1 MRKKFLSAFLL
12 GALALG
18 ATSTI
23 VSCKDY
29 DGDISELRQDINSL
43 DATLKSELQS
53 VKDQLTAQKSELE
66 TKIADAQAILQAA
79 IDKKADKTTVDA
91 LATRVTDLEKELGVV
106 NSRLKTIDATLAEVN
121 ASIADL
127 KANKADKT
135 EVAEL
140 RLFVETELA
149 AIKGDI
155 SGLQT
160 AVKEIL
166 ADIAGIKGDINGI
179 KGDISD
185 LQKKDIELF
194 AAINQEA
201 LDRAAAISALDKELS
216 AKIKTVADNLADFIK
231 EQNEFNEAV
240 ITEISNINGALVNI
254 AGQIEALQ
262 MVDEGLDNRIT
273 ALETRLQG
281 YEGVVADLRQAQ
293 KDIAALQKDVKKAFE
308 DIATNAANI
317 EANAKAIDA
326 LSQRVTTEVQT
337 LDSKISAV
345 DAKVNALTVCVTKR
359 LTSIYFA
366 PSTFVDGVECIDFA
380 SLNYIDWGTEPTEWL
395 ANYAPENGEE
405 NRIDDGTTTAV
416 YYLNPSGVDE
426 ESIEGG
432 IRGLSFISNTASN
445 ITTRGAATP
454 VVSVK
459 SGTIEN
465 GKLTLQLTKNSAAI
479 NNSNEKFTVVSL
491 KAPLS
496 EKVKTASEK
505 GKEINV
511 YSDWARLTE
520 SVVRPF
526 IHNKK
531 AIENGKVDE
540 RAEFAHFYRFGDIY
554 SKYSPTFS
562 GIQALNYTQYTSQSR
577 DSKIKFF
584 CAYDKT
590 FDVKELTTVCDH
602 NGNEIN
608 YESYGLAF
616 EYNLMSCYWVLNE
629 GATTDATNQQLY
641 ATINDGVVAAAAPGV
656 SGANRAAIGKSPV
669 VQIVLRD
676 TKNNAV
682 VDVKYIMI
690 QWLEKDVEVK
700 DLETINKQT
709 IWDCGEIATC
719 KIGESELNKI
729 AAQLNL
735 ETVVEF
741 SSRFTVSNDLVDA
754 AGKKIGVVD
763 KKENGQADG
772 QIDNILVTFEVPMA
786 MTKDLYENGSVAY
799 TGYVKLISKTEP
811 LEYRLPVVLTATFDK
826 SRQLK
831 LNSAYVEDANYWK
844 GERPDINRYVVA
856 NPTLEDNAAN
866 DNAYT
871 LEKGYEDTQILYNLL
886 NAYKKG
892 GTSAPSDVENLV
904 LNLQKADGDNARFVF
919 DEERV
924 PEVLGAGWN
933 VSEDGTT
940 LYFKRDIAATITRNG
955 FVQLEEGPKK
965 GIHALASDA
974 AKMLVAYDETPATEA
989 TKNAVPVKIV
999 GTICDYDVVLSQF
1012 LVRFEKPINLT
1023 WGTLAVTLKDQHS
1036 AGFTD
1041 ILPWQKMITV
1051 KEAYNRERPI
1061 IDEKNNNKTLRSWYG
1076 YYWDG
1081 KNDIYPYININEA
1094 ELDGKPLNSY
1104 KNANGSPSYQLT
1116 YDADEAHYGANA
1128 KFTFYNNS
1136 GNAITKDLV
1145 ITVPVTVDSKWR
1157 TWKNTVTITV
1167 SETTTTAK
1175 RR

>member
-29 DGDISELRQDINSL
+29 DGDISELRTDINSL
-43 DATLKSELQS
+43 ESTLKSELQS

-66 TKIADAQAILQAA
+66 TKIANAQATLQAA
-79 IDKKADKTTVDA
+79 IDQKADKTTVAA
-91 LATRVTDLEKELGVV
+91 LADQVKGLESELGVV
-106 NSRLKTIDATLAEVN
+106 KSRLNSIDDAIAKINDAIAE
-121 ASIADL
+121 I
-127 KANKADKT
+127 KANKADKEEVT
-135 EVAEL
+135 ALKVWAEGQIAAITGDITGLKAAIAELKEADTKLAAQIVEEATKLAAKDTELEGKIAEVA
-140 RLFVETELA
+140 
-149 AIKGDI
+149 G
-155 SGLQT
+155 
-160 AVKEIL
+160 
-166 ADIAGIKGDINGI
+166 
-179 KGDISD
+179 
-185 LQKKDIELF
+185 
-194 AAINQEA
+194 
-201 LDRAAAISALDKELS
+201 
-216 AKIKTVADNLADFIK
+216 NLATFIA
-231 EQNEFNEAV
+231 EQNELNDAV

-254 AGQIEALQ
+254 VGQIEALQ

-281 YEGVVADLRQAQ
+281 YEDVVKDLRKAQ
-293 KDIAALQKDVKKAFE
+293 SDIATLRTDVNKCIEDIAA
-308 DIATNAANI
+308 NARNI
-317 EANAKAIDA
+317 EANAQAIEA
-326 LSQRVTTEVQT
+326 LDQRVTTAVQE

-345 DAKVNALTVCVTKR
+345 DGKVNALTICVTKR

-380 SLNYIDWGTEPTEWL
+380 SLNYIDWGTNENDWL
-395 ANYAPENGEE
+395 ANESPANGEE
-405 NRIDDGTTTAV
+405 NRIDNGTTTAV

-445 ITTRGAATP
+445 ISTRGAATP
-454 VVSVK
+454 VVAVK

-465 GKLTLQLTKNSAAI
+465 GKLTLKLTKNTAAI
-479 NNSNEKFTVVSL
+479 NNSNENFTIVSL

-520 SVVRPF
+520 SVVRPY
-526 IHNKK
+526 IHNIKTVTDGK
-531 AIENGKVDE
+531 ADE

-554 SKYSPTFS
+554 SMYSETFD
-562 GIQALNYTQYTSQSR
+562 GIRALNYPNYTSQSR
-577 DSKIKFF
+577 DSKRKYFV
-584 CAYDKT
+584 AYNKP

-602 NGNEIN
+602 NGNVIN
-608 YESYGLAF
+608 YESYGLKF
-616 EYNLMSCYWVLNE
+616 EYNLMKCYWVLNE
-629 GATTDATNQQLY
+629 GNTTDATNQQLY
-641 ATINDGVVAAAAPGV
+641 ATINDGVVASTAPSV
-656 SGANRAAIGKSPV
+656 TGANRAAIGKSPV

-682 VDVKYIMI
+682 VDVRYIMI
-690 QWLEKDVEVK
+690 QWMEKDVETK
-700 DLETINKQT
+700 DLEAINKQT
-709 IWDCGEIATC
+709 TWDCGEIATC
-719 KIGESELNKI
+719 KIGEAELNKL

-735 ETVVEF
+735 ETVTEF
-741 SSRFTVSNDLVDA
+741 SSRFTVASDLVDA
-754 AGKKIGVVD
+754 SGKKIGTVD
-763 KKENGQADG
+763 KKENGEAAG
-772 QIDNILVTFEVPMA
+772 QIDNILVTFETPMT
-786 MTKDLYENGSVAY
+786 MTKELYEGGSVTY
-799 TGYVKLISKTEP
+799 TGYIFIQSKTEP
-811 LEYRLPVVLTATFDK
+811 LQYKVPVVLTATFDK
-826 SRQLK
+826 SRQLA
-831 LNSAYVEDANYWK
+831 LNSAYVENAKYWK
-844 GERPDINRYVVA
+844 GEGINRYVVA
-856 NPTLEDNAAN
+856 NPTLEAN
-866 DNAYT
+866 DSKGYT
-871 LEKGYEDTQILYNLL
+871 LANGFYDTQILYNLL
-886 NAYKKG
+886 NAYLKVN

-919 DEERV
+919 DEDRV
-924 PEVLGAGWN
+924 EEVLGAGWN
-933 VSEDGTT
+933 VSADGTT
-940 LYFKRDIAATITRNG
+940 LYFKRDVAATITRNG
-955 FVQLEEGPKK
+955 FVQLEEGPNK
-965 GIHALASDA
+965 GKHALASDA

-1036 AGFTD
+1036 AGFTET
-1041 ILPWQKMITV
+1041 LPWQKMITV
-1051 KEAYNRERPI
+1051 KEAYNRYRTI
-1061 IDEKNNNKTLRSWYG
+1061 IDEKNCDKTLRSWYG

-1094 ELDGKPLNSY
+1094 KLEGKSLSSY
-1104 KNANGSPSYQLT
+1104 KNANGTPMYELK
-1116 YDADEAHYGANA
+1116 YEADKANYGANA
-1128 KFTFYNNS
+1128 KFRFFNNS
-1136 GNAITKDLV
+1136 GNAITENLV

-1157 TWKNTVTITV
+1157 TWEETVTITV

>member
-29 DGDISELRQDINSL
+29 DGDISELRTDINSL
-43 DATLKSELQS
+43 ESTLKSELQS

-66 TKIADAQAILQAA
+66 TKIANAQATLQAA
-79 IDKKADKTTVDA
+79 IDQKADKTTVAA
-91 LATRVTDLEKELGVV
+91 LADQVKGLESELGVV
-106 NSRLKTIDATLAEVN
+106 KSRLNSIDTAIAEIN
-121 ASIADL
+121 DAIA
-127 KANKADKT
+127 KKADKT

-140 RLFVETELA
+140 EIWAEGQIAAITGDITGLKAAIAELKAVDTELA
-149 AIKGDI
+149 GKIVA
-155 SGLQT
+155 
-160 AVKEIL
+160 
-166 ADIAGIKGDINGI
+166 
-179 KGDISD
+179 
-185 LQKKDIELF
+185 
-194 AAINQEA
+194 EA
-201 LDRAAAISALDKELS
+201 TERAAKDTELEGKIAEVAGDL
-216 AKIKTVADNLADFIK
+216 AKFIA
-231 EQNEFNEAV
+231 EQNELNDRV
-240 ITEISNINGALVNI
+240 ILEITDIQGALVNI
-254 AGQIEALQ
+254 VGQIEALQ

-281 YEGVVADLRQAQ
+281 YEGVVADLRTAQ
-293 KDIAALQKDVKKAFE
+293 SDIRGLRTDVNKCIE

-317 EANAKAIDA
+317 EANAQAIEA
-326 LSQRVTTEVQT
+326 LDQRVTAAVQE

-345 DAKVNALTVCVTKR
+345 DNKVNALTICVTKR

-380 SLNYIDWGTEPTEWL
+380 SLNYIDWGTNETDWL
-395 ANYAPENGEE
+395 ANYAPANGEE

-445 ITTRGAATP
+445 ISTRGAATP
-454 VVSVK
+454 VVAVK
-459 SGTIEN
+459 SGTIED
-465 GKLTLQLTKNSAAI
+465 GKLTLKLTKNTAAI
-479 NNSNEKFTVVSL
+479 NNSNENFTIVSL

-520 SVVRPF
+520 SVVRPY
-526 IHNKK
+526 IHNIKTVKDGK
-531 AIENGKVDE
+531 ADE

-554 SKYSPTFS
+554 SMYSPTFS

-577 DSKIKFF
+577 DSKRKYFV
-584 CAYDKT
+584 AYNKT

-602 NGNEIN
+602 NGNVIN
-608 YESYGLAF
+608 YESYGLKF
-616 EYNLMSCYWVLNE
+616 EYNLMKCYWVLNE
-629 GATTDATNQQLY
+629 GNTTDATNQQLY
-641 ATINDGVVAAAAPGV
+641 ATINDGVVASTAPGV
-656 SGANRAAIGKSPV
+656 TGANRAAIGKSPV

-690 QWLEKDVEVK
+690 QWVEKDVETK
-700 DLETINKQT
+700 DLEAINKQT
-709 IWDCGEIATC
+709 TWDCGEIATC
-719 KIGESELNKI
+719 KIGEAELNKL

-735 ETVVEF
+735 ETVTEF
-741 SSRFTVSNDLVDA
+741 SSRFTVASDLVDA
-754 AGKKIGVVD
+754 DGKKIGTVD
-763 KKENGQADG
+763 KKENGEAAG
-772 QIDNILVTFEVPMA
+772 QIDNILVTFETPMT
-786 MTKDLYENGSVAY
+786 MTKELYEGGSVAY
-799 TGYVKLISKTEP
+799 TGYIFIQSKTEP
-811 LEYRLPVVLTATFDK
+811 LQYKVPVVLTATFDK
-826 SRQLK
+826 SRQLA
-831 LNSAYVEDANYWK
+831 LNSAYVENANYWK
-844 GERPDINRYVVA
+844 GTGINRYVVA
-856 NPTLEDNAAN
+856 NPTLEAN
-866 DNAYT
+866 DSKGYT
-871 LEKGYEDTQILYNLL
+871 LANGFHDTQILYNLL
-886 NAYKKG
+886 NAYLN
-892 GTSAPSDVENLV
+892 GTSAPKDVENLV

-919 DEERV
+919 DEDRV
-924 PEVLGAGWN
+924 EDVLGAGWN
-933 VSEDGTT
+933 VSADGTT
-940 LYFKRDIAATITRNG
+940 LYFKRDVAATITRNG
-955 FVQLEEGPKK
+955 FVQLEEGPNK
-965 GIHALASDA
+965 GKHALASDA

-999 GTICDYDVVLSQF
+999 GTLCDYDVVLSQF

-1036 AGFTD
+1036 AGYTET
-1041 ILPWQKMITV
+1041 LPWQKMITV
-1051 KEAYNRERPI
+1051 KEAYNRYRTI
-1061 IDEKNNNKTLRSWYG
+1061 IDEKNCDKTLRSWYG

-1094 ELDGKPLNSY
+1094 KLEGKSLSSY
-1104 KNANGSPSYQLT
+1104 KNANGTPMYELK

-1128 KFTFYNNS
+1128 KFWFFNNS
-1136 GNAITKDLV
+1136 GNAITEDLV

-1157 TWKNTVTITV
+1157 TWEETVTITV

>member
-29 DGDISELRQDINSL
+29 DGDISELRTDINSL
-43 DATLKSELQS
+43 ESTLKSELQS
-53 VKDQLTAQKSELE
+53 VKDQLAAQKSELE
-66 TKIADAQAILQAA
+66 TKIANAQATLQAA
-79 IDKKADKTTVDA
+79 IDQKADKTTVAA
-91 LATRVTDLEKELGVV
+91 LADQVKGLETELGVV
-106 NSRLKTIDATLAEVN
+106 KSRLNSIDTAIAEIN
-121 ASIADL
+121 DAIA
-127 KANKADKT
+127 KKADKT

-140 RLFVETELA
+140 EIRINAQIAAITGDITGLKDAIAKLKDVDTELA
-149 AIKGDI
+149 GKIVA
-155 SGLQT
+155 
-160 AVKEIL
+160 
-166 ADIAGIKGDINGI
+166 
-179 KGDISD
+179 
-185 LQKKDIELF
+185 
-194 AAINQEA
+194 EA
-201 LDRAAAISALDKELS
+201 TERAAKDTELEGKIAEVAGDL
-216 AKIKTVADNLADFIK
+216 AKFIA
-231 EQNEFNEAV
+231 EQNELNESV
-240 ITEISNINGALVNI
+240 ISELTGIQGVLVNI
-254 AGQIEALQ
+254 VGQIEALQ

-281 YEGVVADLRQAQ
+281 YEGVVADLRTAQ
-293 KDIAALQKDVKKAFE
+293 NDIRGLRTDVNKCIE

-317 EANAKAIDA
+317 EANAQAIEA
-326 LSQRVTTEVQT
+326 LDQRVTAAVQE

-345 DAKVNALTVCVTKR
+345 DNKVNALTICVTKR

-366 PSTFVDGVECIDFA
+366 PSSFVDGVECIDFA
-380 SLNYIDWGTEPTEWL
+380 SLNYIDWGTNENDWL
-395 ANYAPENGEE
+395 ANESPANGEE
-405 NRIDDGTTTAV
+405 NRIDNGTTTAV

-445 ITTRGAATP
+445 ISTRGAATP
-454 VVSVK
+454 VVAVK
-459 SGTIEN
+459 SGTIED
-465 GKLTLQLTKNSAAI
+465 GKLTLKLTKNTAAI
-479 NNSNEKFTVVSL
+479 NNSNENFTIVSL

-526 IHNKK
+526 IHNVEAVK
-531 AIENGKVDE
+531 NGKADE

-554 SKYSPTFS
+554 SMYSPTFS

-577 DSKIKFF
+577 DSKTKYFV
-584 CAYDKT
+584 AYDKT
-590 FDVKELTTVCDH
+590 FDVKKLTTVCDY
-602 NGNEIN
+602 NGNVIN
-608 YESYGLAF
+608 YESYGLKF
-616 EYNLMSCYWVLNE
+616 EYNLMKCYWVLNE
-629 GATTDATNQQLY
+629 GNTTDATNQQLY
-641 ATINDGVVAAAAPGV
+641 ATINDGVVASTAPGV
-656 SGANRAAIGKSPV
+656 TGANRAAIGKSPV

-690 QWLEKDVEVK
+690 QWMEKDVETK
-700 DLETINKQT
+700 DLEAINKQT
-709 IWDCGEIATC
+709 TWDCGEIATC
-719 KIGESELNKI
+719 KIGEAELNKL

-735 ETVVEF
+735 ETVTEF
-741 SSRFTVSNDLVDA
+741 SSRFTVASDLVDA
-754 AGKKIGVVD
+754 SGKVIGTVD
-763 KKENGQADG
+763 KKENGEAAG
-772 QIDNILVTFEVPMA
+772 QIDNILVTFETPMT
-786 MTKDLYENGSVAY
+786 MTKELYEGGSVAY
-799 TGYVKLISKTEP
+799 TGYIFIQSKTEP
-811 LEYRLPVVLTATFDK
+811 LQYKLPVVLTATFDK
-826 SRQLK
+826 SRQLA
-831 LNSAYVEDANYWK
+831 LNSAYVENANYWK
-844 GERPDINRYVVA
+844 GTGINRYVVA
-856 NPTLEDNAAN
+856 NPTLEAN
-866 DNAYT
+866 DSKGYT
-871 LEKGYEDTQILYNLL
+871 LANGFHDTQILYNLL
-886 NAYKKG
+886 NAYLN
-892 GTSAPSDVENLV
+892 GTSAPKDVENLV

-919 DEERV
+919 DEKRV
-924 PEVLGAGWN
+924 PEVLGEGWN
-933 VSEDGTT
+933 VSADGTT
-940 LYFKRDIAATITRNG
+940 LYFKRDVAATITRNG

-999 GTICDYDVVLSQF
+999 GTLCDYDVVLSQF

-1036 AGFTD
+1036 EGYTET
-1041 ILPWQKMITV
+1041 LPWQKMITV
-1051 KEAYNRERPI
+1051 KEAYNRYRPI
-1061 IDEKNNNKTLRSWYG
+1061 IDEKNNDKTLRSWYG

-1094 ELDGKPLNSY
+1094 KLEGKSLSSY
-1104 KNANGSPSYQLT
+1104 KNANGTPMYELK
-1116 YDADEAHYGANA
+1116 YEADAANYGANA
-1128 KFTFYNNS
+1128 KFWFFNNS

-1157 TWKNTVTITV
+1157 TWENTVTITV

>member
-29 DGDISELRQDINSL
+29 DGDISELRTDINSL
-43 DATLKSELQS
+43 ESTLKSELQS

-66 TKIADAQAILQAA
+66 TKIANAQATLQAA
-79 IDKKADKTTVDA
+79 IDQKADKTTVAA
-91 LATRVTDLEKELGVV
+91 LADQVKGLESELGVV
-106 NSRLKTIDATLAEVN
+106 KSRLNSIDDAIAKINDAIAEIKANEADKEEVAALKIWAEGQIAAITGDITGLKAAIAELKEADTKLAAQIVEEATKLAAKDTELEGKIAEV
-121 ASIADL
+121 AGDLAKFIA
-127 KANKADKT
+127 
-135 EVAEL
+135 
-140 RLFVETELA
+140 
-149 AIKGDI
+149 
-155 SGLQT
+155 
-160 AVKEIL
+160 
-166 ADIAGIKGDINGI
+166 
-179 KGDISD
+179 
-185 LQKKDIELF
+185 
-194 AAINQEA
+194 
-201 LDRAAAISALDKELS
+201 
-216 AKIKTVADNLADFIK
+216 
-231 EQNEFNEAV
+231 EQNELNDAV

-254 AGQIEALQ
+254 VGQIEALQ

-281 YEGVVADLRQAQ
+281 YEGVVADLRTAQ
-293 KDIAALQKDVKKAFE
+293 SDIRGLRTDVNKCIEDIAA
-308 DIATNAANI
+308 NARNI
-317 EANAKAIDA
+317 EANAQAIEA
-326 LSQRVTTEVQT
+326 LDQRVTTAVQE

-345 DAKVNALTVCVTKR
+345 DGKVNALTICVTKR

-380 SLNYIDWGTEPTEWL
+380 SLNYIDWGTNENDWL
-395 ANYAPENGEE
+395 ANESPANGEE
-405 NRIDDGTTTAV
+405 NRIDNGTTTAV

-426 ESIEGG
+426 ESIKGG

-445 ITTRGAATP
+445 ISTRGAAAP
-454 VVSVK
+454 VVAVK
-459 SGTIEN
+459 SGTIED
-465 GKLTLQLTKNSAAI
+465 GKLTLKLTKNTAAI
-479 NNSNEKFTVVSL
+479 NNSNENFTIVSL

-520 SVVRPF
+520 SVVRPY
-526 IHNKK
+526 IHNIKTVTDGK
-531 AIENGKVDE
+531 ADE

-554 SKYSPTFS
+554 SMYSPTFS

-602 NGNEIN
+602 NGNVIN
-608 YESYGLAF
+608 YESYGLKF
-616 EYNLMSCYWVLNE
+616 EYNLMKCYWVLNE
-629 GATTDATNQQLY
+629 GNTTDATNQQLY
-641 ATINDGVVAAAAPGV
+641 ATINDGVVASTAPGV
-656 SGANRAAIGKSPV
+656 TGANRAAIGKSPV

-682 VDVKYIMI
+682 VDVRYIMI
-690 QWLEKDVEVK
+690 QWVEKDVETIVL
-700 DLETINKQT
+700 DNINKQT
-709 IWDCGEIATC
+709 TWDCGEIATC
-719 KIGESELNKI
+719 KIGEAELNKL

-735 ETVVEF
+735 ETVTEF
-741 SSRFTVSNDLVDA
+741 SSRFTVASDLIDA
-754 AGKKIGVVD
+754 DGKKIGTVD
-763 KKENGQADG
+763 KKENGEAAG
-772 QIDNILVTFEVPMA
+772 QIDNILVTFETPMI
-786 MTKDLYENGSVAY
+786 MTKELYEGGSVTY
-799 TGYVKLISKTEP
+799 TGYIFIQSKTEP
-811 LEYRLPVVLTATFDK
+811 LQYKVPVVLTATFDK
-826 SRQLK
+826 SRQLA
-831 LNSAYVEDANYWK
+831 LNSAYVENANYWK
-844 GERPDINRYVVA
+844 GTGINRYVVA
-856 NPTLEDNAAN
+856 NPTLEAN
-866 DNAYT
+866 DSKGYT
-871 LEKGYEDTQILYNLL
+871 LANGFEDTQILYNLL
-886 NAYKKG
+886 NAYLK
-892 GTSAPSDVENLV
+892 GTSAPKDVENLV

-919 DEERV
+919 DEDRV
-924 PEVLGAGWN
+924 EEVLGAGWN
-933 VSEDGTT
+933 VSADGTT
-940 LYFKRDIAATITRNG
+940 LYFKRDVAATITRNG
-955 FVQLEEGPKK
+955 FVQLEEGPNK
-965 GIHALASDA
+965 GKHALASDA

-1036 AGFTD
+1036 AGYTET
-1041 ILPWQKMITV
+1041 LPWQKMITV
-1051 KEAYNRERPI
+1051 KEAYNRYRTI
-1061 IDEKNNNKTLRSWYG
+1061 IDEKNCDKTLRSWYG

-1094 ELDGKPLNSY
+1094 KLDGKSLSSY
-1104 KNANGSPSYQLT
+1104 KNANGTPMYELK
-1116 YDADEAHYGANA
+1116 YEADAANYGANA
-1128 KFTFYNNS
+1128 KFWFFNNS
-1136 GNAITKDLV
+1136 GNAITEDLV

-1157 TWKNTVTITV
+1157 TWEETVTITV

>member
-29 DGDISELRQDINSL
+29 DGDISELRTDINSL
-43 DATLKSELQS
+43 ESTLKSELQS
-53 VKDQLTAQKSELE
+53 VKDQLAAQKSELE
-66 TKIADAQAILQAA
+66 TKIANAQATLQAA
-79 IDKKADKTTVDA
+79 IDQKADKTTVAA
-91 LATRVTDLEKELGVV
+91 LADQVKGLETELGVV
-106 NSRLKTIDATLAEVN
+106 KSRLNSIDTAIAEIN
-121 ASIADL
+121 DAIA
-127 KANKADKT
+127 KKADKT

-140 RLFVETELA
+140 EIRINAQIAAITGDITGLKDAIAKLKDVDTELA
-149 AIKGDI
+149 GKIVA
-155 SGLQT
+155 
-160 AVKEIL
+160 
-166 ADIAGIKGDINGI
+166 
-179 KGDISD
+179 
-185 LQKKDIELF
+185 
-194 AAINQEA
+194 EA
-201 LDRAAAISALDKELS
+201 TERAAKDTELEGKIAEVAGDL
-216 AKIKTVADNLADFIK
+216 AKFIA
-231 EQNEFNEAV
+231 EQNELNESV
-240 ITEISNINGALVNI
+240 ISELTGIQGVLVNI
-254 AGQIEALQ
+254 VGQIEALQ

-281 YEGVVADLRQAQ
+281 YEGVVADLRTAQ
-293 KDIAALQKDVKKAFE
+293 NDIRGLRTDVNKCIE

-317 EANAKAIDA
+317 EANAQAIEA
-326 LSQRVTTEVQT
+326 LDQRVTAAVQE

-345 DAKVNALTVCVTKR
+345 DNKVNALTICVTKR

-366 PSTFVDGVECIDFA
+366 PSSFVDGVECIDFA
-380 SLNYIDWGTEPTEWL
+380 SLNYIDWGTSETDWL

-405 NRIDDGTTTAV
+405 NRIDNGTTTAV

-445 ITTRGAATP
+445 ISTRGAATP
-454 VVSVK
+454 VVAVK
-459 SGTIEN
+459 SGTIED
-465 GKLTLQLTKNSAAI
+465 GKLTLKLTKNTAAI
-479 NNSNEKFTVVSL
+479 NNSNENFTIVSL

-526 IHNKK
+526 IHNVEAVK
-531 AIENGKVDE
+531 NGKADE

-554 SKYSPTFS
+554 SMYSPTFS

-577 DSKIKFF
+577 DSKTKYFV
-584 CAYDKT
+584 AYDKT
-590 FDVKELTTVCDH
+590 FDVKKLTTVCDY
-602 NGNEIN
+602 NGNVIN
-608 YESYGLAF
+608 YESYGLKF
-616 EYNLMSCYWVLNE
+616 EYNLMKCYWVLNE
-629 GATTDATNQQLY
+629 GNTTDATNQQLY
-641 ATINDGVVAAAAPGV
+641 ATINDGVVASTAPGV
-656 SGANRAAIGKSPV
+656 TGANRAAIGKSPV

-690 QWLEKDVEVK
+690 QWMEKDVETK
-700 DLETINKQT
+700 DLEAINKQT
-709 IWDCGEIATC
+709 TWDCGEIATC
-719 KIGESELNKI
+719 KIGEAELNKL

-735 ETVVEF
+735 ETVTEF
-741 SSRFTVSNDLVDA
+741 SSRFTVASDLVDA
-754 AGKKIGVVD
+754 SGKVIGTVD
-763 KKENGQADG
+763 KKENGEAAG
-772 QIDNILVTFEVPMA
+772 QIDNILVTFETPMT
-786 MTKDLYENGSVAY
+786 MTKELYEGGSVAY
-799 TGYVKLISKTEP
+799 TGYIFIQSKTEP
-811 LEYRLPVVLTATFDK
+811 LQYKLPVVLTATFDK
-826 SRQLK
+826 SRQLA
-831 LNSAYVEDANYWK
+831 LNSAYVENAKYWK
-844 GERPDINRYVVA
+844 GEGINRYVVA
-856 NPTLEDNAAN
+856 NPTLEAN
-866 DNAYT
+866 DAKGYT
-871 LEKGYEDTQILYNLL
+871 LANGYEDTQILYNLL
-886 NAYKKG
+886 NAYLK
-892 GTSAPSDVENLV
+892 GTSAPKDVENLV
-904 LNLQKADGDNARFVF
+904 LNLEKADGDNARFVF

-933 VSEDGTT
+933 VSADGTT
-940 LYFKRDIAATITRNG
+940 LYFKRDVAATITRNG

-999 GTICDYDVVLSQF
+999 GTLCDYDVVLSQF

-1023 WGTLAVTLKDQHS
+1023 WGDLGVTLKDQMS
-1036 AGFTD
+1036 NGWYAT
-1041 ILPWQKMITV
+1041 LPWQSMITV
-1051 KEAYNRERPI
+1051 KEAYNKERTI
-1061 IDEKNNNKTLRSWYG
+1061 IDKKNCDKTLRSWYG

-1094 ELDGKPLNSY
+1094 KLDGKSLSSY
-1104 KNANGSPSYQLT
+1104 KNANGTPMYELK
-1116 YDADEAHYGANA
+1116 YEADAANYGANA
-1128 KFTFYNNS
+1128 KFWFFNNS

-1157 TWKNTVTITV
+1157 TWEETVTITV

>member
-29 DGDISELRQDINSL
+29 DGDISELRTDINSL
-43 DATLKSELQS
+43 ESTLKSELQS
-53 VKDQLTAQKSELE
+53 VKDQLAAQKSELE
-66 TKIADAQAILQAA
+66 TKIANAQATLQAA
-79 IDKKADKTTVDA
+79 IDQKADKTTVAA
-91 LATRVTDLEKELGVV
+91 LADQVKGLESELGVV
-106 NSRLKTIDATLAEVN
+106 KSRLNSIDDA
-121 ASIADL
+121 IAKINDAIA
-127 KANKADKT
+127 KKADKT

-140 RLFVETELA
+140 KVWAEGQIAAITGDITGLKAAIAELKAVDTELA
-149 AIKGDI
+149 GKIVA
-155 SGLQT
+155 
-160 AVKEIL
+160 
-166 ADIAGIKGDINGI
+166 
-179 KGDISD
+179 
-185 LQKKDIELF
+185 
-194 AAINQEA
+194 EA
-201 LDRAAAISALDKELS
+201 TERAAKDDEL
-216 AKIKTVADNLADFIK
+216 AGKIAEVAGNLADFIAA
-231 EQNEFNEAV
+231 QNELNDAV

-281 YEGVVADLRQAQ
+281 YEGVVADLRTAQ
-293 KDIAALQKDVKKAFE
+293 NDIRGLRTDVNKCIE

-317 EANAKAIDA
+317 EANAQAIEA
-326 LSQRVTTEVQT
+326 LDQRVTAAVQE

-345 DAKVNALTVCVTKR
+345 DNKVNALTICVTKR

-366 PSTFVDGVECIDFA
+366 PSSFVDGVECIDFA
-380 SLNYIDWGTEPTEWL
+380 SLNYIDWGTNENDWL
-395 ANYAPENGEE
+395 ANESPANGEE
-405 NRIDDGTTTAV
+405 NRIDNGTTTAV

-445 ITTRGAATP
+445 ISTRGAATP
-454 VVSVK
+454 VVAVK
-459 SGTIEN
+459 SGEIKD
-465 GKLTLQLTKNSAAI
+465 GKLTLKLTKNTAAI
-479 NNSNEKFTVVSL
+479 NNSNENFTIVSL

-526 IHNKK
+526 IHNVEAVK
-531 AIENGKVDE
+531 NGKADE

-554 SKYSPTFS
+554 SMYSPTFS

-577 DSKIKFF
+577 DSKKKYFV
-584 CAYDKT
+584 AYDKT
-590 FDVKELTTVCDH
+590 FDVKKLTTVCDY
-602 NGNEIN
+602 NGNVIN
-608 YESYGLAF
+608 YESYGLKF
-616 EYNLMSCYWVLNE
+616 EYNLMKCYWVLNE
-629 GATTDATNQQLY
+629 GNTTDATNQQLY
-641 ATINDGVVAAAAPGV
+641 ATINDGVVASTAPSV
-656 SGANRAAIGKSPV
+656 TGANRAAIGKSPV

-690 QWLEKDVEVK
+690 QWIEKDVETK
-700 DLETINKQT
+700 DLEAINKQT
-709 IWDCGEIATC
+709 TWDCGEIATC
-719 KIGESELNKI
+719 KIGEAELNKL

-735 ETVVEF
+735 ETVTEF
-741 SSRFTVSNDLVDA
+741 SSRFTVASDLIDA
-754 AGKKIGVVD
+754 DGKKIGTVD
-763 KKENGQADG
+763 KKENGEAAG
-772 QIDNILVTFEVPMA
+772 QIDNILVTFETPMT
-786 MTKDLYENGSVAY
+786 MTKELYEGGSVAY
-799 TGYVKLISKTEP
+799 TGYIFIQSKTEP
-811 LEYRLPVVLTATFDK
+811 LQYKLPVVLTATFDK
-826 SRQLK
+826 SRQLA
-831 LNSAYVEDANYWK
+831 LNSAYVENANYWK
-844 GERPDINRYVVA
+844 GTGINRYVVA
-856 NPTLEDNAAN
+856 NPTLEAN
-866 DNAYT
+866 DSKGYT
-871 LEKGYEDTQILYNLL
+871 LANGFEDTQILYNLL
-886 NAYKKG
+886 NAYLK
-892 GTSAPSDVENLV
+892 GTSAPKDVENLV

-919 DEERV
+919 DEERIE
-924 PEVLGAGWN
+924 EVLGAGWN
-933 VSEDGTT
+933 VSADGTT
-940 LYFKRDIAATITRNG
+940 LYFKRDVAATITRNG

-999 GTICDYDVVLSQF
+999 GTLCDYDVVLSQF

-1036 AGFTD
+1036 EGYTET
-1041 ILPWQKMITV
+1041 LPWQKMITV
-1051 KEAYNRERPI
+1051 EEAYNRYRTI
-1061 IDEKNNNKTLRSWYG
+1061 IDEKNCDKTLRSWYG

-1094 ELDGKPLNSY
+1094 VLNGKSLSSY
-1104 KNANGSPSYQLT
+1104 KNANGTPMYELK
-1116 YDADEAHYGANA
+1116 YDADAAHYGANA
-1128 KFTFYNNS
+1128 KFWFFNNS
-1136 GNAITKDLV
+1136 GNAITEDLV

-1157 TWKNTVTITV
+1157 TWEETVTITV

>member
-29 DGDISELRQDINSL
+29 DGDISELRTDINSL
-43 DATLKSELQS
+43 ESTLKSELQS
-53 VKDQLTAQKSELE
+53 VKDQLAAQKSELE
-66 TKIADAQAILQAA
+66 TKIANAQATLQAA

-106 NSRLKTIDATLAEVN
+106 NSRLNSIDTAIAEINNAIAEIKT
-121 ASIADL
+121 
-127 KANKADKT
+127 NKADRT

-140 RLFVETELA
+140 RVWAEGQIAAITGDITGLQAAIAELRDVDTELA
-149 AIKGDI
+149 GQI
-155 SGLQT
+155 
-160 AVKEIL
+160 VE
-166 ADIAGIKGDINGI
+166 
-179 KGDISD
+179 
-185 LQKKDIELF
+185 
-194 AAINQEA
+194 EA
-201 LDRAAAISALDKELS
+201 TIRAAKDTELEGMIAEVAGDL
-216 AKIKTVADNLADFIK
+216 AKFIA
-231 EQNEFNEAV
+231 EQNELNDRV
-240 ITEISNINGALVNI
+240 ILEITDIQGALVNI
-254 AGQIEALQ
+254 VGQIEALQ

-281 YEGVVADLRQAQ
+281 YEGVVADLRTAQ
-293 KDIAALQKDVKKAFE
+293 SNIATLRTDVNKCIEDIAA
-308 DIATNAANI
+308 NARNI
-317 EANAKAIDA
+317 EANAQAIEA
-326 LSQRVTTEVQT
+326 LGERVTAAVQD
-337 LDSKISAV
+337 LDSKITDV
-345 DAKVNALTVCVTKR
+345 DSKVNALTVCVTKR

-380 SLNYIDWGTEPTEWL
+380 SLNYFDWGTNENDWL
-395 ANYAPENGEE
+395 ANEAPANAPE

-445 ITTRGAATP
+445 ISTRGAAAP
-454 VVSVK
+454 VVAVK
-459 SGTIEN
+459 SGTIED
-465 GKLTLQLTKNSAAI
+465 GKLTLKLTKNTAAI
-479 NNSNEKFTVVSL
+479 NNSNENFTIVSL

-520 SVVRPF
+520 SVVRPY

-590 FDVKELTTVCDH
+590 FDVKELTTVCDY
-602 NGNEIN
+602 NGNVIN
-608 YESYGLAF
+608 YESYGLKF
-616 EYNLMSCYWVLNE
+616 EYNLMKCYWVLNE
-629 GATTDATNQQLY
+629 GNTTDATNQQLY
-641 ATINDGVVAAAAPGV
+641 ATINDGVVASTAPGV
-656 SGANRAAIGKSPV
+656 TGANRAAIGKSPV

-682 VDVKYIMI
+682 VDVRYIMI
-690 QWLEKDVEVK
+690 QWVEKDVETIVL
-700 DLETINKQT
+700 DNINKQT

-719 KIGESELNKI
+719 KIGEAELNKL

-735 ETVVEF
+735 ETVTEF
-741 SSRFTVSNDLVDA
+741 SSRFTVASDLIDANDKV
-754 AGKKIGVVD
+754 IGTVD
-763 KKENGQADG
+763 KKENGEAAG
-772 QIDNILVTFEVPMA
+772 QIDNILVTFETPMV
-786 MTKDLYENGSVAY
+786 MTKELYEGGSVTY
-799 TGYVKLISKTEP
+799 TGYIFIQSKTEP
-811 LEYRLPVVLTATFDK
+811 LQYKVPVVLTATFDK
-826 SRQLK
+826 SRQLALDK
-831 LNSAYVEDANYWK
+831 AYVENPKYWK

-856 NPTLEDNAAN
+856 NPTLEAN
-866 DNAYT
+866 DTKGYT
-871 LEKGYEDTQILYNLL
+871 LAAGFHDTQILYNLL
-886 NAYKKG
+886 NAYLK
-892 GTSAPSDVENLV
+892 GTSAPKDVENLV

-924 PEVLGAGWN
+924 PEVLGTGWSVTDN
-933 VSEDGTT
+933 GTT
-940 LYFKRDIAATITRNG
+940 LRYSGEIAATITRNG
-955 FVQLEEGPKK
+955 FVQLHEVTNK
-965 GIHALASDA
+965 GKHAHATDP

-999 GTICDYDVVLSQF
+999 GTLCDYDVVLSQF
-1012 LVRFEKPINLT
+1012 LVRFEKPIDLA
-1023 WGTLAVTLKDQHS
+1023 WDKLAVTLKDQHS
-1036 AGFTD
+1036 EGFTET
-1041 ILPWQKMITV
+1041 LPWQSMIVV
-1051 KEAYNRERPI
+1051 KEAYNWKRPI
-1061 IDEKNNNKTLRSWYG
+1061 IDEKNNNETLRSWYG
-1076 YYWDG
+1076 YYKDG
-1081 KNDIYPYININEA
+1081 KNDIYPYITVA
-1094 ELDGKPLNSY
+1094 DAMLDGKKLSSY
-1104 KNANGSPSYQLT
+1104 KNENGTPMYELK
-1116 YDADEAHYGANA
+1116 YDADKANYGKNA
-1128 KFTFYNNS
+1128 KFTFFNNS

>member
-29 DGDISELRQDINSL
+29 DGDISELRTDINSL
-43 DATLKSELQS
+43 ESTLKSELQS

-66 TKIADAQAILQAA
+66 TKIANAQATLQAA
-79 IDKKADKTTVDA
+79 IDQKADKTTVAA
-91 LATRVTDLEKELGVV
+91 LADQVKGLETELGVV
-106 NSRLKTIDATLAEVN
+106 KSRLNSIDTAIAEIN
-121 ASIADL
+121 AAIADI
-127 KANKADKT
+127 KANKADKE
-135 EVAEL
+135 EVTALKIWAEGQIAAITGDIEGLKAAIAEL
-140 RLFVETELA
+140 KAVDTELA
-149 AIKGDI
+149 GKIVA
-155 SGLQT
+155 
-160 AVKEIL
+160 
-166 ADIAGIKGDINGI
+166 
-179 KGDISD
+179 
-185 LQKKDIELF
+185 
-194 AAINQEA
+194 EA
-201 LDRAAAISALDKELS
+201 TERAAKDTELEGKIAEVAGDL
-216 AKIKTVADNLADFIK
+216 AKFIA
-231 EQNEFNEAV
+231 EQNELNEAV

-254 AGQIEALQ
+254 VGQIEALQ

-380 SLNYIDWGTEPTEWL
+380 SLNYFDWGTNENDWL
-395 ANYAPENGEE
+395 ANESPANGEE
-405 NRIDDGTTTAV
+405 NRIDNGTTTAV

-445 ITTRGAATP
+445 ISTRGAATP
-454 VVSVK
+454 VVAVK

-465 GKLTLQLTKNSAAI
+465 GKLTLKLTKNTAAI
-479 NNSNEKFTVVSL
+479 NNSNENFTIVSL

-520 SVVRPF
+520 SVVRPY

-531 AIENGKVDE
+531 AIENGKADE

-554 SKYSPTFS
+554 SMYSPEFD
-562 GIQALNYTQYTSQSR
+562 GIRALNYPNYTSQSR
-577 DSKIKFF
+577 DSKRKYFV
-584 CAYDKT
+584 AYNKT

-602 NGNEIN
+602 NGNVIN
-608 YESYGLAF
+608 YESYGLKF
-616 EYNLMSCYWVLNE
+616 EYNLMKCYWVLNE
-629 GATTDATNQQLY
+629 GNTTDATNQQLY
-641 ATINDGVVAAAAPGV
+641 ATINDGVVASTAPGV
-656 SGANRAAIGKSPV
+656 TGANRAAIGKSPV

-682 VDVKYIMI
+682 VDVRYIMI
-690 QWLEKDVEVK
+690 QWMEKDVETIVL
-700 DLETINKQT
+700 DNINKQT
-709 IWDCGEIATC
+709 TWDCGEIATC
-719 KIGESELNKI
+719 KIGEAELNKL

-735 ETVVEF
+735 ETVTEF
-741 SSRFTVSNDLVDA
+741 SSRFTVDSHLFDTSDKV
-754 AGKKIGVVD
+754 IGTVD
-763 KKENGQADG
+763 KKENGEAAG
-772 QIDNILVTFEVPMA
+772 QIDNILVTFETPMA
-786 MTKDLYENGSVAY
+786 MTKELYEGGSVAY
-799 TGYVKLISKTEP
+799 EGYILIKSKTEP
-811 LEYRLPVVLTATFDK
+811 LQYKVPVVLTATFDK
-826 SRQLK
+826 SRQLA
-831 LNSAYVEDANYWK
+831 LNSAYVENANYWK
-844 GERPDINRYVVA
+844 GTGINRYVVA
-856 NPTLEDNAAN
+856 NPTLEAN
-866 DNAYT
+866 DSKGYT
-871 LEKGYEDTQILYNLL
+871 LANGFYDTQILYNLL
-886 NAYKKG
+886 NAYLK
-892 GTSAPSDVENLV
+892 GTSAPKDVENLV

-919 DEERV
+919 DEQRV
-924 PEVLGAGWN
+924 PEVLATGWEVTDN
-933 VSEDGTT
+933 GTT
-940 LYFKRDIAATITRNG
+940 LRYSGDIAATITRNG
-955 FVQLEEGPKK
+955 FVQLEEGPNK
-965 GIHALASDA
+965 GKHALASDA

-999 GTICDYDVVLSQF
+999 GTLCDYDVVLSQF

-1036 AGFTD
+1036 EGYTET
-1041 ILPWQKMITV
+1041 LPWQKMITV
-1051 KEAYNRERPI
+1051 KEAYNRYRTI
-1061 IDEKNNNKTLRSWYG
+1061 IDEKNCDKTLRSWYG

-1094 ELDGKPLNSY
+1094 KLEGKSLSSY
-1104 KNANGSPSYQLT
+1104 KNENGTPMYELK
-1116 YDADEAHYGANA
+1116 YDADAAHYGANA
-1128 KFTFYNNS
+1128 KFTFFNNS

>member
-1 MRKKFLSAFLL
+1 MRKKFLSAFML

-29 DGDISELRQDINSL
+29 DGDISELRTDINSL
-43 DATLKSELQS
+43 ESTLKSELQS

-66 TKIADAQAILQAA
+66 TKIANAEATLQEAIN
-79 IDKKADKTTVDA
+79 KKADKTTVAA
-91 LATRVTDLEKELGVV
+91 LADQVKGLESELGVV
-106 NSRLKTIDATLAEVN
+106 KSRLNSIDTAIAEIN
-121 ASIADL
+121 DAIA
-127 KANKADKT
+127 KKADKA

-140 RLFVETELA
+140 KIWAEGQIAAITGDITGLKAAIAELKAVDTELA
-149 AIKGDI
+149 GKIVA
-155 SGLQT
+155 
-160 AVKEIL
+160 
-166 ADIAGIKGDINGI
+166 
-179 KGDISD
+179 
-185 LQKKDIELF
+185 
-194 AAINQEA
+194 EA
-201 LDRAAAISALDKELS
+201 TERAAKDDEL
-216 AKIKTVADNLADFIK
+216 AGKIAEVAGNLADFIAA
-231 EQNEFNEAV
+231 QNELNDAV

-281 YEGVVADLRQAQ
+281 YEDVVKDLRKAQ
-293 KDIAALQKDVKKAFE
+293 SDIATLRTDVNKCIEDIAA
-308 DIATNAANI
+308 NARNI
-317 EANAKAIDA
+317 EANAQAIEA
-326 LSQRVTTEVQT
+326 LDQRVTTAVQE

-345 DAKVNALTVCVTKR
+345 DGKVNALTICVTKR

-380 SLNYIDWGTEPTEWL
+380 SLNYIDWGTNENDWL
-395 ANYAPENGEE
+395 ANESPANGEE
-405 NRIDDGTTTAV
+405 NRIDNGTTTAV

-445 ITTRGAATP
+445 ISTRGAATP
-454 VVSVK
+454 VVAVK
-459 SGTIEN
+459 SGEIKD
-465 GKLTLQLTKNSAAI
+465 GKLTLKLTKNTAAI
-479 NNSNEKFTVVSL
+479 NNSNENFTIVSL

-526 IHNKK
+526 IHNVEAVK
-531 AIENGKVDE
+531 NGKADE

-554 SKYSPTFS
+554 SMYSPTFS

-577 DSKIKFF
+577 DSKKKYFV
-584 CAYDKT
+584 AYDKT
-590 FDVKELTTVCDH
+590 FDVKKLTTVCDY
-602 NGNEIN
+602 NGNVIN
-608 YESYGLAF
+608 YESYGLKF
-616 EYNLMSCYWVLNE
+616 EYNLMKCYWVLNE
-629 GATTDATNQQLY
+629 GNTTDATNQQLY
-641 ATINDGVVAAAAPGV
+641 ATINDGVVASTAPGV
-656 SGANRAAIGKSPV
+656 TGANRAAIGKSPV

-682 VDVKYIMI
+682 VDVRYIMI
-690 QWLEKDVEVK
+690 QWVEKDVETIVL
-700 DLETINKQT
+700 DNINKQT
-709 IWDCGEIATC
+709 TWDCGEIATC
-719 KIGESELNKI
+719 KIGEAELNKL

-735 ETVVEF
+735 ETVTEF
-741 SSRFTVSNDLVDA
+741 SSRFTVASDLIDA
-754 AGKKIGVVD
+754 DGKKIGTVD
-763 KKENGQADG
+763 KKENGEAAG
-772 QIDNILVTFEVPMA
+772 QIDNILVTFETPMT
-786 MTKDLYENGSVAY
+786 MTKELYEGGSVAY
-799 TGYVKLISKTEP
+799 TGYIFIQSKTEP
-811 LEYRLPVVLTATFDK
+811 LQYKVPVVLTATFDK
-826 SRQLK
+826 SRQLA
-831 LNSAYVEDANYWK
+831 LNSAYVENANYWK
-844 GERPDINRYVVA
+844 GTGINRYVVA
-856 NPTLEDNAAN
+856 NPTLEAN
-866 DNAYT
+866 DSKGYT
-871 LEKGYEDTQILYNLL
+871 LANGFEDTQILYNLL
-886 NAYKKG
+886 NAYLK
-892 GTSAPSDVENLV
+892 GTSAPKDVENLV

-933 VSEDGTT
+933 VSADGTT
-940 LYFKRDIAATITRNG
+940 LYFKRDVAATITRNG
-955 FVQLEEGPKK
+955 FVQLEEGPNK
-965 GIHALASDA
+965 GKHALASDA

-999 GTICDYDVVLSQF
+999 GTLCDYDVVLSQF

-1036 AGFTD
+1036 AGYTET
-1041 ILPWQKMITV
+1041 LPWQKMITV
-1051 KEAYNRERPI
+1051 KEAYNRYRTI
-1061 IDEKNNNKTLRSWYG
+1061 IDEKNCDKTLRSWYG

-1094 ELDGKPLNSY
+1094 KLEGKSLSSY
-1104 KNANGSPSYQLT
+1104 KNANGTPMYELK
-1116 YDADEAHYGANA
+1116 YEADETHYGANA
-1128 KFTFYNNS
+1128 KFWFFNNS
-1136 GNAITKDLV
+1136 GNAITEDLV

-1157 TWKNTVTITV
+1157 TWEETVTITV